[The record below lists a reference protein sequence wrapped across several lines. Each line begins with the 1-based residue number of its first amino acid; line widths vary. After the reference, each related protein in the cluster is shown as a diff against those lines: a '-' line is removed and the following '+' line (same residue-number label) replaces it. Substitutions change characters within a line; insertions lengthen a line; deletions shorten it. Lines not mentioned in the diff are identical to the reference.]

1 MNIKKA
7 ISGIIATLVL
17 IGVVSFFSSNPVQDY
32 SVTASAAYYTEG
44 EYGNLRYKMYSD
56 HIEISHCNESAVK
69 VVIPAELDGLPVT
82 KIGSFVFKD
91 CVNLTSVTIPKGV
104 TSIDTQSFTGC
115 TGLKSI
121 TIPDGVT
128 TIGYSAFEGCTNL
141 TDIIIPDS
149 VIRIGRDTFKDTAWY
164 NAQPD
169 GLVYIGKCLYK
180 YKGKMPENYSAV
192 IRTGTVGIA
201 ENAFYYEKN
210 LIDVSIPDSIVNIG
224 VNSFSDCD
232 GLTKIVIPDNGV
244 TIELNAFNSC
254 SNLIDVTIPDSAII
268 SGGVL
273 QFTAWYKSQPDG
285 PVYFGKWVIDCKGE
299 MESGCTL
306 IIDENTQKIA
316 SSAFS
321 DCSDN
326 ITCIVIPNG
335 IKSIPNN
342 TFIFSQGLTDIVIPE
357 SVTSIG
363 KYAFTGCSNLTNVN
377 IPDNVSSIGEYA
389 FTGCKSLLSVNIPY
403 GVTTIEDNTFSGC
416 MSLKNATIPNG
427 VKYIGQYAFRN
438 CLNLNN
444 VSIPKSVAIID
455 RDAFNG
461 CSNMTEIIVP
471 ENVTKIGSYAFS
483 GCTRLKNI
491 TILNP
496 DCTIYDLKSTISNGD
511 GVSVSYGYSGTI
523 RGYENSTAQA
533 YAEKYGYKFEAI
545 KESEILET
553 LLGDAN
559 DDGKVTV
566 ADAVMLQKWLLAVPN
581 VRLANWEACDLC
593 KDGRIDVFDL
603 CLLKRKLI
611 NS

>member
-7 ISGIIATLVL
+7 ISGIIAALVL
-17 IGVVSFFSSNPVQDY
+17 IGGVSFFSSNPVQDY
-32 SVTASAAYYTEG
+32 SLTASAAYYTEG

-56 HIEISHCNESAVK
+56 HIEISRCNESAVK

-82 KIGSFVFKD
+82 EIGSFVFKD

-104 TSIDTQSFTGC
+104 TSIDTQSFIGC

-180 YKGKMPENYSAV
+180 YKGKMLENYSAV
-192 IRTGTVGIA
+192 IRTGTLGIA

-224 VNSFSDCD
+224 VNSFCSCE

-254 SNLIDVTIPDSAII
+254 SNLIDVTIPDSATIHSSI
-268 SGGVL
+268 L
-273 QFTAWYKSQPDG
+273 DNTAWYASQPDG
-285 PVYFGKWVIDCKGE
+285 LVYLGKWVIGCKGE
-299 MESGCTL
+299 MENGCTL
-306 IIDENTQKIA
+306 IIDENVQEIA
-316 SSAFS
+316 PGAFS
-321 DCSDN
+321 ACSEN
-326 ITCIVIPNG
+326 ITGIVIPDG
-335 IKSIPNN
+335 ITSIPNSA
-342 TFIFSQGLTDIVIPE
+342 FIYSKGLTNITIPESVEIIGNGAFAVCKGLTDI
-357 SVTSIG
+357 
-363 KYAFTGCSNLTNVN
+363 N
-377 IPDNVSSIGEYA
+377 IPDNVRIIGEMA
-389 FTGCKSLLSVNIPY
+389 FCDCTSLTGITIPY
-403 GVTTIEDNTFSGC
+403 GVTAIEELTFSGC
-416 MSLKNATIPNG
+416 IRLKNATIPNS
-427 VKYIGQYAFRN
+427 VKYIGKGAFGN
-438 CLNLNN
+438 CTNLNN
-444 VSIPKSVAIID
+444 VSIPKSVTIID
-455 RDAFNG
+455 RDAFSG
-461 CSNMTEIIVP
+461 CANMTEIIVP
-471 ENVTKIGSYAFS
+471 ENVTKIGCYAFS

-511 GVSVSYGYSGTI
+511 GVSISYGYGGTI
-523 RGYENSTAQA
+523 KGYENSTAQA

-545 KESEILET
+545 KESEIPET
-553 LLGDAN
+553 ILGDAN

-566 ADAVMLQKWLLAVPN
+566 ADAVMLQKWLLSAGDLN
-581 VRLANWEACDLC
+581 NWQNADICE
-593 KDGRIDVFDL
+593 DGKIDVFDMIEM
-603 CLLKRKLI
+603 RKLLI
-611 NS
+611 QNK